1 MKKIITEKRVK
12 IAKIVLKTIG
22 VAGFISMAILAPNAL
37 QALGMFY
44 DRKKYNP
51 KYQVNKAVAR
61 LKEKGLVEFR
71 NENGKIFLRLTKKG
85 KTELLKYQLQE
96 LTIKKPSKWDGK
108 WRIVIFDIKE
118 YKRRIRDKLRQTLET
133 LGFLKLQ
140 NSVWVHPYECEEVIT
155 ILKSHFHI
163 GKDVLYITAE
173 RIEND
178 KWMCQKFSLVN
189 NS

>member
-1 MKKIITEKRVK
+1 MEKIITEKRVK

-22 VAGFISMAILAPNAL
+22 AAGFISMAVLAPNAL
-37 QALGMFY
+37 QALDIFY

-51 KYQVNKAVAR
+51 KYQVNNAINR

-85 KTELLKYQLQE
+85 EAELLKYQLQE

-118 YKRRIRDKLRQTLET
+118 YKRRIRDELRQTLEI

-140 NSVWVHPYECEEVIT
+140 NSVWVYPYECEEVIT
-155 ILKSHFHI
+155 MLKSHFHI
-163 GKDVLYITAE
+163 GKDILYITAE
-173 RIEND
+173 KIEND
-178 KWMCQKFSLVN
+178 KWMRQKFSLAN
-189 NS
+189 N